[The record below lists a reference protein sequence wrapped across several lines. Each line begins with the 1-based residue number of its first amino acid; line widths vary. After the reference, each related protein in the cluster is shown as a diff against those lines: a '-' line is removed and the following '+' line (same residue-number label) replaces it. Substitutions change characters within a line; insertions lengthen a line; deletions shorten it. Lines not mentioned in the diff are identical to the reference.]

1 MGKSENLILKG
12 AKDEKSL
19 CSVLCAFLGVAV
31 NAQEGNGVFVGFEAG
46 AGEQKLTLSAANTD
60 NTSQATAILFG
71 GKIGYKHFFLDWV
84 GIRGYF
90 GVDYAE
96 IRGNIGN
103 STSNSTGVFSGITY
117 SANVDALFNF
127 YNNENVAVGA
137 FVGLG
142 LGGQTAKDDNLVIGD
157 SKTRDMTDFYSDIKL
172 GLRVNAAKNHG
183 MEFIVKVPLNN
194 ATKTFSEGNVNVKAK
209 YKQNYKVLLGYNF
222 TF

>member
-1 MGKSENLILKG
+1 MRNL
-12 AKDEKSL
+12 
-19 CSVLCAFLGVAV
+19 CVVCVLCAFLGVAV

-96 IRGNIGN
+96 LRGKIEN
-103 STSNSTGVFSGITY
+103 SARNGTGASSGTGAFSGITY

-127 YNNENVAVGA
+127 YNSENVAVGA

-142 LGGQTAKDDNLVIGD
+142 LGGQTAKDDDLIASDN
-157 SKTRDMTDFYSDIKL
+157 KTRDMMDFYSDVKL